1 MSAWVETWVPPRGWW
16 AMLALV
22 IAAGL
27 IGNWFIAAGLLVL
40 MFTQMARPL
49 DFVTAFLVV
58 VAGASFISNA
68 GGRLTFQLGLLT
80 CAILLMLVVYVM
92 STRGRVLALP
102 RTTLTWPVL
111 LFLVL
116 SIANAARG
124 FAAGYSRRNWGL
136 ELIALLALG
145 SALLVANAFDRRRDL
160 RLAIVGLVAIGIAA
174 AGRGFYDFAVTKQ
187 IHTRLTTALAVPGI
201 IALLLVNLALRS
213 RTPLSALG
221 WIVLS
226 IPLFTEQF
234 ISFGRGL
241 WTAGIAGLA
250 FSVLT
255 FARFGRG
262 SAVRWRRVGLVFVML
277 AGLTIAMAIQV
288 AIALGRLDIIG
299 EAGSRVASITNTST
313 EMNYGARSNLIRLGE
328 YLDVIRYIRQSPWV
342 GHGVGFTFVV
352 KQAFS
357 KNAGEQWGVHQNYLL
372 VWLKQGLLGLALFV
386 WMLLAAIVQG
396 AREAGRHP
404 DPWESTWFAATAAAT
419 VHLAVF
425 SISGYPF
432 ASVNETFLL
441 AFLWGGT
448 MAMTHKGLILFQWSP
463 ARATTDRVALETPE

>member
-1 MSAWVETWVPPRGWW
+1 MSARVDTWIPERRWWV
-16 AMLALV
+16 MLAAVL
-22 IAAGL
+22 AAGL

-40 MFTQMARPL
+40 MFTLIARPF

-80 CAILLMLVVYVM
+80 VAVLLMLVVYVV
-92 STRGRVLALP
+92 STRGRILNLP

-111 LFLVL
+111 LYLAL

-145 SALLVANAFDRRRDL
+145 SALVVANAFDRRRDL
-160 RLAIVGLVAIGIAA
+160 RLAVVGLVAIGIAA
-174 AGRGFYDFAVTKQ
+174 AGRGFYDLAVTQ
-187 IHTRLTTALAVPGI
+187 MIHTRLTTALAVPGI
-201 IALLLVNLALRS
+201 IGLLLVNLALRS
-213 RTPLSALG
+213 RTGLAALG
-221 WIVLS
+221 WIALS
-226 IPLFTEQF
+226 LPMFLEQF

-241 WTAGIAGLA
+241 WTAGLAGLL
-250 FSVLT
+250 FSVLV
-255 FARFGRG
+255 FAGFGRG
-262 SAVRWRRVGLVFVML
+262 SALRWRRVGLVLVML
-277 AGLTIAMAIQV
+277 TGLTLAMTFQV
-288 AIALGRLDIIG
+288 AIMLGRLDILG

-328 YLDVIRYIRQSPWV
+328 YLDVIRLIRQSPWL

-357 KNAGEQWGVHQNYLL
+357 HNAGEQWGVHQNYLL
-372 VWLKQGLLGLALFV
+372 VWLKQGLVGLALFV
-386 WMLLAAIVQG
+386 WMLLAAIIQG
-396 AREAGRHP
+396 SREAGRRS
-404 DPWESTWFAATAAAT
+404 DPWESTWFASTAAAT

-441 AFLWGGT
+441 AFLWGGAI
-448 MAMTHKGLILFQWSP
+448 AMTSKGQITFQWSP
-463 ARATTDRVALETPE
+463 TRPSGDPVASGTPD